1 MHVTVND
8 ASATCLLH
16 MNKETDMNE
25 SNNASTQPSPRVSN
39 PRHWSDFFK
48 HRWPTLCGI
57 ALALFTALGGG
68 MNREFTSFLSTLLIF
83 MAFIYL
89 ASAVLGKRSSAWL
102 VFLVGLVV
110 ITVLKILELNI
121 ISVYG
126 LLLLALAFLVFG
138 VVRGQWRE
146 TNSFPLE
153 TVGMIVFAAVALLVL
168 NVNLVWAGYIAAI
181 ALFAHAAWDV
191 IHLWRNR
198 VVARSYAEFCA
209 VLDAVLGV
217 VILVMMGLR
226 A

>member
-1 MHVTVND
+1 V
-8 ASATCLLH
+8 
-16 MNKETDMNE
+16 KERENRMLNNE
-25 SNNASTQPSPRVSN
+25 NQPSQTSSR
-39 PRHWSDFFK
+39 RWGDFLK

-89 ASAVLGKRSSAWL
+89 ASAVVGKRSSAWL

-110 ITVLKILELNI
+110 ITLLRLLELNV

-126 LLLLALAFLVFG
+126 LFLLAVAFLVVG

-153 TVGMIVFAAVALLVL
+153 TIGMIVFAAIALVVL
-168 NVNLVWAGYIAAI
+168 NVNLVRAGYIAAI
-181 ALFAHAAWDV
+181 ALFAHAIWDAV
-191 IHLWRNR
+191 HLWRNR

-217 VILVMMGLR
+217 AILVMI
-226 A
+226 